1 MTDLKSAIKQFAALL
16 TDEAGTKLLVDAGLH
31 EDSLADWHSPGF
43 TETELR
49 ESVAGLTLTALFAK
63 FQEIVE
69 PALKAE
75 DNGNLVKDG
84 DDPAE
89 YILREGADGAWIRI
103 KNIDVRVY
111 PTDEGVVVDLYPAN
125 NESDEAPASTW
136 LTFAECESETE
147 AET

>member
-1 MTDLKSAIKQFAALL
+1 MTDLKSAIEQFAVLL
-16 TDEAGTKLLVDAGLH
+16 TDQAGMKLLVDAGLH
-31 EDSLADWHSPGF
+31 DDSLADWHNPGF

-75 DNGNLVKDG
+75 DEGNLVKDG
-84 DDPAE
+84 TEPSE
-89 YILREGADGAWIRI
+89 YVLREGADGVWIRI
-103 KNIDVRVY
+103 KNIDARVY

-125 NESDEAPASTW
+125 NVSEDAPASTW

-147 AET
+147 T

>member
-1 MTDLKSAIKQFAALL
+1 MTDLKSAIEQFAALL
-16 TDEAGTKLLVDAGLH
+16 TDEAGLTLLNKAGLH
-31 EDSLADWHSPGF
+31 EDSLADHKKSGLDEYEYRTSIAGF
-43 TETELR
+43 ALDT
-49 ESVAGLTLTALFAK
+49 LFAK

-84 DDPAE
+84 DDPAD
-89 YILREGADGAWIRI
+89 YTLREGADGVWIRI
-103 KNIDVRVY
+103 KNIDARVY